1 MSSRPESSTR
11 SPSAAS
17 SSSLSSR
24 PDRFRLSWL
33 LIAIATVVS
42 LGVVAMRWAYENS
55 NTRAQL
61 TVDYDDTRGLADA
74 YQIPQTQLLRELQQ
88 RGITSIGL
96 YQQSLASLRN
106 SGRLAITVREEA
118 ERLYPSPVWAQAPA
132 SYRFLVST
140 TADNADLLPA
150 ILPRLTEQSQPA
162 TPPLQVELGRNGE
175 TGILIPNSPLL
186 VGEALLGFDPQHIE
200 QAQSAGLT
208 VTARIP
214 NPQNLNSQRM
224 RTLLDDAQKA
234 GARVVLFSDE
244 EVLGY
249 SSLMKETSDE
259 MKKRGLLF
267 GNIEFGKQSG
277 WDDFSKNSDG
287 LLVRVH
293 SVGGAEAGRAKTEV
307 LEDRYV
313 RGIKERNIRV
323 AYIRLVRQLKGES
336 GEAAAKISGAKAES
350 KSALQ
355 QNLDFVQSISDD
367 LKRQP
372 LGGVFR
378 PAMQLGTAQAFDNYP
393 VAWMA
398 PHVGGTKAATLLN
411 YLLRFLAGLGAVG
424 GVLLL
429 LNLFFDLNRRSELMW
444 LFAGIVIV
452 GGLALSAGMGA
463 KLIALVVGCVFSAI
477 GILWGGLPQLWDRLH
492 NNPQEQTKPTVGQS
506 FSEGFGILVRTSLIT
521 VIGPIL
527 IMALLNQWKFMS
539 GTDKYMLPKATQ
551 LLPLL
556 WVALAFSGDVF
567 PHRVLDNGATAARL
581 RARERFAN
589 VLRQPFTVRIALTSL
604 FLFMA
609 GSIWIARSG
618 NDSGMEVSAFE
629 LRMRAFLEQTLV
641 TRPRTKE
648 IFIGMP
654 AAIFAVWF
662 MCRRQWL
669 LAFGAVMLVTIGQ
682 ADMLNTFCHIH
693 TPIFYSVLR
702 SIHGIWIGALVGGI
716 ALWVWNVIEKTL
728 AQRGNSNDSNTI
740 EYSNGAPNVSNGAVT
755 HGAVPTTTSAD
766 VR

>member
-1 MSSRPESSTR
+1 LSSRPESSTR
-11 SPSAAS
+11 STAVFS
-17 SSSLSSR
+17 SPPSSR
-24 PDRFRLSWL
+24 ADRFRLSWL
-33 LIAIATVVS
+33 LIAVATVVS
-42 LGVVAMRWAYENS
+42 LGVVVMRWNYENA
-55 NTRAQL
+55 NTQAQL

-74 YQIPQTQLLRELQQ
+74 YQIPQTQLLRELHQ

-96 YQQSLASLRN
+96 YEQSLASLRN
-106 SGRLAITVREEA
+106 SGRLAITAREEA

-140 TADNADLLPA
+140 TPENADLLPA
-150 ILPRLTEQSQPA
+150 ILPRLTEQSQPS

-175 TGILIPNSPLL
+175 TGVLIPNSPLL
-186 VGEALLGFDPQHIE
+186 IGEALVGFDPLQIE
-200 QAQSAGLT
+200 QARDAGLS
-208 VTARIP
+208 VTARIS
-214 NPQNLNSQRM
+214 NPQNLNPARM
-224 RTLLDDAQKA
+224 RTLLDDAVR
-234 GARVVLFSDE
+234 ARAKIVLFSEE

-249 SSLMKETSDE
+249 DSLIKETGDE

-293 SVGGAEAGRAKTEV
+293 SVGGLEAGKMKTEV

-323 AYIRLVRQLKGES
+323 AYIRLMRQLKGEP
-336 GEAAAKISGAKAES
+336 AETAGVKTTG

-355 QNLDFVQSISDD
+355 QNLDFVQAISND
-367 LKRQP
+367 LKLRP
-372 LGGVFR
+372 LGGIFR
-378 PAMQLGTAQAFDNYP
+378 PAMSLGSAQAFDNYP
-393 VAWMA
+393 IAWLA
-398 PHVGGTKAATLLN
+398 PHVGGTKAATLLS

-429 LNLFFDLNRRSELMW
+429 LNLFFDLSRRTETMW
-444 LFAGIVIV
+444 LIVGLVIV
-452 GGLALSAGMGA
+452 GGMALSAGMGA
-463 KLIALVVGCVFSAI
+463 KLIALVVGCVFSAV
-477 GILWGGLPQLWDRLH
+477 GVLWGGLPQLWDRLH
-492 NNPQEQTKPTVGQS
+492 SNSTEKTQPTVWNS
-506 FSEGFGILVRTSLIT
+506 FTEGFGILIRTSLIT
-521 VIGPIL
+521 MIGPIL
-527 IMALLNQWKFMS
+527 IIALLNQWKFMS
-539 GTDKYMLPKATQ
+539 GTDKYLLPKATQ

-567 PHRVLDNGATAARL
+567 PHRVLENGATAARL

-589 VLRQPFTVRIALTSL
+589 VLRQPFTVRIAVTSL
-604 FLFMA
+604 LLFMA

-618 NDSGMEVSAFE
+618 NDSGMEISPLE
-629 LRMRAFLEQTLV
+629 LKMRAFLEQTLV

-648 IFIGMP
+648 LFIGMP
-654 AAIFAVWF
+654 AAVFAVWF

-682 ADMLNTFCHIH
+682 ADLLNTFCHIH

-702 SIHGIWIGALVGGI
+702 SIHGIWIGAIVGGI
-716 ALWVWNVIEKTL
+716 ALWVWNTIEKML
-728 AQRGNSNDSNTI
+728 AQRGGTSNNTNTI
-740 EYSNGAPNVSNGAVT
+740 EYSNGAPNASNGVANGV
-755 HGAVPTTTSAD
+755 VPVPTSAD